1 MALPKLDVPIYELEL
16 PLSKKKIRYRPF
28 LVKEQKNLLMAIES
42 SDSNTVQQSVR
53 DILNNCTVTEG
64 IDIDK
69 LPIIDIEYYFINL
82 RAKSVG
88 EVVESKYRCNN
99 ILHFNLYICNC
110 FANIV
115 NLSIKYE
122 IICCTL
128 FCKF

>member
-53 DILNNCTVTEG
+53 DILNNCTITDGV
-64 IDIDK
+64 DIDK

-88 EVVESKYRCNN
+88 EVVESKYKCNN
-99 ILHFNLYICNC
+99 IIGKRLI
-110 FANIV
+110 
-115 NLSIKYE
+115 YE
-122 IICCTL
+122 
-128 FCKF
+128 

>member
-69 LPIIDIEYYFINL
+69 LPIIDIEYYN
-82 RAKSVG
+82 
-88 EVVESKYRCNN
+88 
-99 ILHFNLYICNC
+99 
-110 FANIV
+110 AN
-115 NLSIKYE
+115 SD
-122 IICCTL
+122 
-128 FCKF
+128 